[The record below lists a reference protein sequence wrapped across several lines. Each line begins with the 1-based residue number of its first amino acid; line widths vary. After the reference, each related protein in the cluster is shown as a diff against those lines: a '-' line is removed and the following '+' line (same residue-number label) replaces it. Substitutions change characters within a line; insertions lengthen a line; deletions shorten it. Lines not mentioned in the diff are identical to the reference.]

1 MWEVVFVGLGGV
13 VDLGH
18 AAQLHAGFMQL
29 LSLHNSTRIV
39 QYLFY
44 FTSAD
49 NNNVSSLREESG

>member
-49 NNNVSSLREESG
+49 NNNVSS

>member
-1 MWEVVFVGLGGV
+1 MWEVVFVGLRGV

-18 AAQLHAGFMQL
+18 AAQLHAGFKQQ

-49 NNNVSSLREESG
+49 KNNVSS